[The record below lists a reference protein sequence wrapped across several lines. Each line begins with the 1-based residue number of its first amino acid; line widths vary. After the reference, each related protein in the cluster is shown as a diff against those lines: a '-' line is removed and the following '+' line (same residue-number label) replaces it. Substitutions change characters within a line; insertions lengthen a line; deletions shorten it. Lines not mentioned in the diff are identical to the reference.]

1 MHLTKKAIEAL
12 EVTGKR
18 YAVFDDDLK
27 GFGVRVGTKGDK
39 AFYLL
44 YRAGKGRS
52 APKRWLRLGSF
63 PSVTVE
69 QAREIAKKKLGEV
82 ALGGDPAKDTQEAKD
97 ESTVGEL
104 LTEFFKEHGIKIK
117 PKTSLLYHML
127 SERFIV
133 PTLGKNKITA
143 VQLKNIAALHHGMRE
158 TPYQANRCVAL
169 LSTFFNWCEKN
180 GYRARGSNP
189 VRGIEKFPEKKR
201 TNFMGAKEL
210 DALGSAFRSMEQHGY
225 HDNETG
231 KTVSLDPTIAAALK
245 MLLFT
250 GARCMEILT
259 LKWEYIDN
267 TRGVANLPDSKTGA
281 KILHLPAPALAL
293 LEDLPHLNEYCFP
306 GRNGKGH
313 IVNVKD
319 TWRRLLKTA
328 GLSGWRIH
336 DLRHAFASYAASSG
350 KSLPIIGAILG
361 HTQAATTE
369 RYAHLAD
376 NPVAQAAEET
386 AVLLEHDLFGKGQE
400 VTAVQRRDDMGES
413 KLAPTSVLQ

>member
-1 MHLTKKAIEAL
+1 MINR
-12 EVTGKR
+12 KR
-18 YAVFDDDLK
+18 YAVFDDALK
-27 GFGVRVGTKGDK
+27 GFGVRVGAKGDK

-52 APKRWLRLGSF
+52 TPKRWLRLGSF
-63 PSVTVE
+63 QSVTVE

-82 ALGGDPAKDTQEAKD
+82 PLGGNPAKDSQEAKI
-97 ESTVGEL
+97 EPTVGEL
-104 LTEFFKEHGIKIK
+104 LTLFFEEHGTKIK
-117 PKTSLLYHML
+117 PSTLHSYSRISDTFVVPAIGKTK
-127 SERFIV
+127 V
-133 PTLGKNKITA
+133 TV
-143 VQLKNIAALHHGMRE
+143 VQFKDVAALHHGMRE
-158 TPYQANRCVAL
+158 TPYQANRCIAL
-169 LSTFFNWCEKN
+169 LSKFFNWCEKN
-180 GYRARGSNP
+180 GYRARGTNP

-201 TNFMGAKEL
+201 TDFMGAKEL
-210 DALGSAFRSMEQHGY
+210 DALGSAFRSMAEHGY
-225 HDNETG
+225 YDNETG

-259 LKWEYIDN
+259 LKWEYIDI

-293 LEDLPHLNEYCFP
+293 LEDLPHINEYCFP
-306 GRNGKGH
+306 GRNGKKH

-350 KSLPIIGAILG
+350 KSLPVIGAILG

-369 RYAHLAD
+369 RYAHIAD

-386 AVLLEHDLFGKGQE
+386 AAQLQKDFSGGKILRFKQSAG
-400 VTAVQRRDDMGES
+400 
-413 KLAPTSVLQ
+413 